1 MNIKRI
7 IREEMESDPFK
18 WIKDSDPNIKLKPN
32 TFYYFEPSIS
42 GEELKEFTNRFS
54 PGYKKLGR
62 WLRGLTI
69 PVIFFVTDETGKD
82 IQGWSNFVSIKDGME
97 FYKDNY
103 VDYVNARQYFNI

>member
-18 WIKDSDPNIKLKPN
+18 WIKDSDPNIKLRPN
-32 TFYYFEPSIS
+32 TLYYFDPSIS
-42 GEELKEFTNRFS
+42 GEELEEFTNRFS

-62 WLRGLTI
+62 WLRGLTV

-82 IQGWSNFVSIKDGME
+82 IQAWSNFVSIKDGME
-97 FYKDNY
+97 FYKDANIDY
-103 VDYVNARQYFNI
+103 VDARKYFNI